1 MLLLNSIDNFV
12 SLIIDI
18 GEILYT
24 CILLYYIGVWITG
37 IRDKESWS
45 NRKELENIDHI
56 FFVGTLKGK
65 WKKNI
70 LFL

>member
-24 CILLYYIGVWITG
+24 CILLYYIGVEITG
-37 IRDKESWS
+37 IRDKES
-45 NRKELENIDHI
+45 
-56 FFVGTLKGK
+56 
-65 WKKNI
+65 
-70 LFL
+70 